1 MCGNVFQILAPLE
14 RDSIQAGLRM
24 DILANFEA
32 SGVVDFFI
40 LILYY
45 VASGEIAVFQSDEE
59 GKVF

>member
-1 MCGNVFQILAPLE
+1 
-14 RDSIQAGLRM
+14 M